1 MRISFEK
8 RRRFYRQG
16 QAAAKRGSVFP
27 PYTPGSKE
35 RYWWL
40 RGFYGMKAPVNPLVY
55 MTGAGVQLMPGTG
68 QV

>member
-8 RRRFYRQG
+8 RLRFYRQG
-16 QAAAKRGSVFP
+16 QAAAKRFSVFP

-35 RYWWL
+35 CWWW

-55 MTGAGVQLMPGTG
+55 MTGAKVQLMPGTG